1 MKYVTDRESLERD
14 TKVKTARASGP
25 GGQNVNKRET
35 AVRITHEPSGIVI
48 RVSKRS
54 SQAQNKERAFELLR
68 ERLEELNKPRKR
80 RVPTKTPAKAKRTRL
95 KEKRLRSEKKQQRN
109 RPAPEL

>member
-35 AVRITHEPSGIVI
+35 AVRLTHEPSGITL
-48 RVSKRS
+48 RVDERS
-54 SQAQNKERAFELLR
+54 SQTQNKEIAFERLKKLL
-68 ERLEELNKPRKR
+68 EALNKPRKR
-80 RVPTKTPAKAKRTRL
+80 RKPTKVPARAKRVRL
-95 KEKRLRSEKKQQRN
+95 KEKRVLSEKKQQRA
-109 RPAPEL
+109 RPAVDL